1 MKLPFDKNYMR
12 IVFHVVV
19 AFILIVLSFYVVE
32 FFITII
38 TDTNNVLKGFFG
50 FIGGILGVFFPLC
63 LAFLFAYLLDPIV
76 DFYQNKWD
84 YFVHEKKV
92 FDSLKT
98 KLGEKFPVFRKSD
111 KGSDEKKG
119 FLSRFKKEKEPD
131 LAEQMENKHFKK
143 RTVGTLLTYL
153 SVFAF
158 IILAVNLF
166 ISSIEKT
173 TSGMGGGSGT
183 SLVGAITYTI
193 NTLTAQITKIEE
205 QFSSSLTLFGIDD
218 ITEKIVSAI
227 TTALISFLD
236 FFSTFFLGVLG
247 SIGAISGFVVTF
259 VLSMVLAFY
268 MLQHKDKFKY
278 NTLIVVETFLPDK
291 FGESLKKIFAE
302 IHEVFSGYI
311 RGTLT
316 DASIMAVL
324 LTIGLSAV
332 GVPFATIIAFI
343 SGFSNVIPFVGAFVG
358 FVLAVISSF
367 LTGDPNV
374 VIGAIV
380 VVFIVQQV
388 DSLFIAPNVVGS
400 SVEISPFLVLLSLS
414 VGSALFGMLG
424 MVVAVPV
431 TAIIKIFLT
440 RFILR
445 QNETKSFKKLV
456 KSATTWNPLGDED
469 TEK

>member
-12 IVFHVVV
+12 IVFHVVI
-19 AFILIVLSFYVVE
+19 AFILICISFYVVE
-32 FFITII
+32 FLITIL
-38 TDTNNVLKGFFG
+38 TDTNDVLKGFFG
-50 FIGGILGVFFPLC
+50 FIGGILNVFFPLC

-92 FDSLKT
+92 FENLKI
-98 KLGEKFPVFRKSD
+98 KFFGEKAPK
-111 KGSDEKKG
+111 EKKPN

-131 LAEQMENKHFKK
+131 LAEELEEVEFKS
-143 RTVGTLLTYL
+143 RTVGTLLAFL

-158 IILAVNLF
+158 FAFAINMF
-166 ISSIEKT
+166 INSIAKT
-173 TSGMGGGSGT
+173 TSGMGVGSSAT
-183 SLVGAITYTI
+183 LVDAINYTI
-193 NTLTAQITKIEE
+193 TTLTNQITKIEQ
-205 QFSSSLTLFGIDD
+205 QFSGSLTLFGIDN
-218 ITEKIVSAI
+218 ITEKIVGAI
-227 TTALISFLD
+227 TTGLIAFLD
-236 FFSTFFLGVLG
+236 FISKFFLGLLG

-259 VLSMVLAFY
+259 VLSVVLSFY
-268 MLQHKDKFKY
+268 LLQHKDKFKY
-278 NTLIVVETFLPDK
+278 NTLLVVDTFLPDK
-291 FGESLKKIFAE
+291 FGNSLKKIFSE

-324 LTIGLSAV
+324 LTIGLSIV

-414 VGSALFGMLG
+414 VGSALFGMMG

-440 RFILR
+440 RFIRR

-456 KSATTWNPLGDED
+456 KSATTWNPLGDD
-469 TEK
+469 TQE